1 MNYEYKFVEVP
12 VKYSFKTKAG
22 DSFENCK
29 SIIQQEASNGWR
41 LVQIVI
47 PLSEKKVMYGALGYQ
62 IIFEKSVVSN

>member
-29 SIIQQEASNGWR
+29 SIIQQEASNGGGEVGANCYTTQR
-41 LVQIVI
+41 
-47 PLSEKKVMYGALGYQ
+47 KKGNVWC
-62 IIFEKSVVSN
+62 IRVSDYF